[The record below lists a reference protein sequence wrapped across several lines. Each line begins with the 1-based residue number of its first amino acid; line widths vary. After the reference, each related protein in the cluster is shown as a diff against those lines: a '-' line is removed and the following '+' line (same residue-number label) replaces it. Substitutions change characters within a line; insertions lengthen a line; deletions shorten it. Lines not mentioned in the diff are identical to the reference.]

1 MVGSLLSITIREG
14 GGTMSLCS
22 TLRIGP
28 EPEGN
33 FYSRV
38 EGKSFDHGIKNSL
51 VSLSLTHSRVSLGIN
66 SY

>member
-1 MVGSLLSITIREG
+1 
-14 GGTMSLCS
+14 MSLCS

-51 VSLSLTHSRVSLGIN
+51 VSLFHSFKNFSWYKFILKL
-66 SY
+66 

>member
-1 MVGSLLSITIREG
+1 
-14 GGTMSLCS
+14 MSLCS

-51 VSLSLTHSRVSLGIN
+51 VSLSLSHSFKSFSWYKFILKL
-66 SY
+66 